1 MFIARQPIFDSDL
14 NVYGYEL
21 LFRLSS
27 ESTHFGGISSQGAT
41 ASVIIGLY
49 ESGLE
54 NIVEDKY
61 AFINF
66 DERFIHSQ
74 ALELIKPD
82 QMIVEMLE
90 RIQIDNSLIERLKSI
105 KQKGYKLAL
114 DDFDESYLTYP
125 LMPLADI
132 IKYDLLA
139 TPLDTIAEDVRIALA
154 QGKVL
159 LAEKVET
166 HDDFVEAKKLGFQLF
181 QGYFFSKPSIAG
193 RSCNKTPTKQ
203 QYFRLISELKKENPS
218 YEKLAELI
226 QLDVTLSYRVIRM
239 ASTRSNKDLVSSI
252 KYGLIY
258 MGLNEV
264 ERWLN
269 ILMLQDLGNE
279 KPSELMKLS
288 IVRSRFAE
296 ILSKQAGMNK
306 NLQHA
311 ASMMGLFSTLDGIL
325 DQTIE
330 EALEG
335 ITLPSSIS
343 DALIRH
349 EGVLYPI
356 YELMIAYEKGFW
368 MVTDLAAQSLNI
380 ECNRLYHD
388 YCDAIQWANDVV
400 TKIS

>member
-1 MFIARQPIFDSDL
+1 MFIARQPIFDSEL

-41 ASVIIGLY
+41 ASIIIGLY

-54 NIVEDKY
+54 NIVEDKF

-66 DERFIHSQ
+66 DERFIHSE

-90 RIQIDNSLIERLKSI
+90 RIKIDASLIERLEII
-105 KQKGYKLAL
+105 KEKGYKIAL
-114 DDFDESYLTYP
+114 DDFDECFETYP

-139 TPLDTIAEDVRIALA
+139 TPLETIADDVRMALA
-154 QGKVL
+154 KGKVL

-166 HDDFVEAKKLGFQLF
+166 HDEFIQARKMGFQLF

-203 QYFRLISELKKENPS
+203 QYFRLITELKKEDPS
-218 YEKLAELI
+218 YETLAELI

-239 ASTRSNKDLVSSI
+239 ASVRSNKDLVSSI

-269 ILMLQDLGNE
+269 ILMLQDLGND

-296 ILSKQAGMNK
+296 ILSKRAEMNI

-325 DQTIE
+325 DQSME

-335 ITLPSSIS
+335 ITLPQSIS
-343 DALIRH
+343 DALIHH
-349 EGVLYPI
+349 EGALYPI
-356 YELMIAYEKGFW
+356 YELMIAYEKGYW
-368 MVTDLAAQSLNI
+368 MVTDLKAESLNI
-380 ECNRLYHD
+380 ESNRLYYD
-388 YCDAIQWANDVV
+388 YCNAIQWANEVV
-400 TKIS
+400 TRIS